1 MGLDFVDLYGIQSNQ
16 VFLSMSISKSTLRNF
31 MKS

>member
-1 MGLDFVDLYGIQSNQ
+1 MGLDFVDLYGMQSNQ
-16 VFLSMSISKSTLRNF
+16 VFLSMSIPKSTLRNF